1 MSMYLPEVG
10 DGVWKRTLGCNEHRS
25 LWVMVNLKNKTM
37 FINRKAFERLE
48 DHSYLIVDFYY
59 AGDNEFENALGQA

>member
-48 DHSYLIVDFYY
+48 DFYY
-59 AGDNEFENALGQA
+59 AGDNEFENALGQP